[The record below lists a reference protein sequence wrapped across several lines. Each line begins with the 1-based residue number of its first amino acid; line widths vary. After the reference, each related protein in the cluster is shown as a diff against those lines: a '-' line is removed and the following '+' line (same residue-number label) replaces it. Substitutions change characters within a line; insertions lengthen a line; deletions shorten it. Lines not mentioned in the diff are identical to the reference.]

1 MDSQYLQH
9 LRFQLQKRVKR
20 LNSCNVHLFHSN
32 LVQFWGYLNNQPLFA
47 GILARMDAESP
58 RFDDS
63 FESTLTQQTFNIS
76 EREDEARAYYFR
88 VIQHCALE
96 PYDSGNRTEVQ
107 FGQALSNASKYD
119 ECLDTFREEFL
130 EPFYEL
136 LDEALDQQTA
146 ALSLLIKY
154 KRKIEWFERD
164 EVAKLA
170 ETNER
175 TLAKH
180 LYAYL
185 FDQGLD
191 FHIEPQSVSGEAD
204 LVSPELVLDAKIF
217 DGMSDSRGTR
227 YIKHGVNQLLN
238 YTRDFNQSVGYL
250 VIYRTCE
257 EDLQFGFANA
267 GTPVPFLCIGGKTL
281 YFLVVDICN
290 YDKSASKRGGLKAHV
305 LNEEDILKTIA
316 EKASEESVVE
326 FNDASGAIENVTSER

>member
-20 LNSCNVHLFHSN
+20 LNSCNVNLFHSN

-47 GILARMDAESP
+47 GVLARMDAESP

-63 FESTLTQQTFNIS
+63 IEATFTQRSFNIS

-88 VIQHCALE
+88 VIQYCAHE
-96 PYDSGNRTEVQ
+96 PYDSRKMPEVQ
-107 FGQALSNASKYD
+107 FGQALGGASKYE

-154 KRKIEWFERD
+154 KRRVEWFERD
-164 EVAKLA
+164 MVAQLA
-170 ETNER
+170 TSNER

-204 LVSPELVLDAKIF
+204 LVAPELVLDAKIF
-217 DGMSDSRGTR
+217 DGKSESRGTR
-227 YIKHGVNQLLN
+227 YIKHGVNQLLT

-250 VIYRTCE
+250 VIFRTCE
-257 EDLQFGFANA
+257 EDLQFGFATA
-267 GTPVPFLCIGGKTL
+267 SSPVPFLCVGGKTL
-281 YFLVVDICN
+281 YFLVVDI
-290 YDKSASKRGGLKAHV
+290 YVYETSASKRGSLKAHV
-305 LNEEDILKTIA
+305 INEEDVLKTIA
-316 EKASEESVVE
+316 EEAAIEPIAVFDDASE
-326 FNDASGAIENVTSER
+326 TTKT